1 MIYST
6 NENTAVHEYLPVT
19 DLGDQRDRQKTASGG
34 TGTIFRPPVLQITR
48 LHTND
53 TIVQLT
59 ENYLLY
65 WTVLYVLEEL
75 DP

>member
-1 MIYST
+1 M
-6 NENTAVHEYLPVT
+6 HEYLPVT
-19 DLGDQRDRQKTASGG
+19 DLVPVDQQDRQKTASGG
-34 TGTIFRPPVLQITR
+34 TGTIFRPLVLQITQ
-48 LHTND
+48 LSTND

-65 WTVLYVLEEL
+65 GTVLYGLEEL

>member
-1 MIYST
+1 MTYNT

-19 DLGDQRDRQKTASGG
+19 DLGDQQDRQKTASGG
-34 TGTIFRPPVLQITR
+34 TGTIFRTLVLQTIFR

-53 TIVQLT
+53 TISRLT

-65 WTVLYVLEEL
+65 GTVL
-75 DP
+75 

>member
-19 DLGDQRDRQKTASGG
+19 DLGDQRDRQKTAYEG
-34 TGTIFRPPVLQITR
+34 TGTIFRPPVLQITQ